1 VHLACGTPRQRGVT
15 LWVSGVAIMG
25 ASLLT
30 LQRGAF
36 APGSY
41 VMTVG
46 FGAAIVGT
54 VEATR

>member
-1 VHLACGTPRQRGVT
+1 
-15 LWVSGVAIMG
+15 MG

-41 VMTVG
+41 VLTVG